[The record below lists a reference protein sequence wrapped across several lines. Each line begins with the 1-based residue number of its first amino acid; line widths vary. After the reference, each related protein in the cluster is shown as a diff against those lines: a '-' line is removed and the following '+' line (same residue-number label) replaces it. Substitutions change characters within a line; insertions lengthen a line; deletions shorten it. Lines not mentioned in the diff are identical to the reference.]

1 MMRKSRSGKYREYEK
16 SVLEFLVKQ
25 NSSIESVQIRIE
37 LKIPRSSLYDV
48 LGTLRGR
55 GHITWIG
62 EPQDW
67 ISMIRITEEGKDH
80 LKHLTGD

>member
-1 MMRKSRSGKYREYEK
+1 MKKSRNGKYREYEK
-16 SVLEFLVKQ
+16 SVLQFLIKQ
-25 NSSIESVQIRIE
+25 SSSIESVYIKNE

-48 LGTLRGR
+48 LGTLRASGY
-55 GHITWIG
+55 ITWVG

-80 LKHLTGD
+80 LKHLLD